1 MAAELIQEQLSL
13 TRRVGDTASFSCGG
27 IDLCRTYVFWY
38 QKKETETFRVILRIN
53 RNNGDIYSGYIHPQI
68 KDFTAAMKN
77 NKKICELKIN
87 KVQSSHSA
95 SYYCSC
101 YDSMIFGSGTKL
113 YVTDDPVVAPVLT
126 VYPAVSL
133 EGRSSLLCVASAM
146 SPPPVQIFWKR
157 QRKEGGRQEEL
168 PPAEEGEQL
177 QLRESGRVATIRLVR
192 HDALCAYKYR
202 CYVRHEGGTVEA
214 QVEQVPGPVAGSVLL
229 TAHREE
235 SGFQLWTL
243 CDHSPHKPEKVQ
255 TSLTDLL
262 LFSPS

>member
-1 MAAELIQEQLSL
+1 MVLLRAAALCCLCSALVAMAAELIQEQLSL

-101 YDSMIFGSGTKL
+101 YDSHSEKSFLLPEQK
-113 YVTDDPVVAPVLT
+113 
-126 VYPAVSL
+126 PAEDHMSCDRKS
-133 EGRSSLLCVASAM
+133 RSHG
-146 SPPPVQIFWKR
+146 SPPSCCFINVC
-157 QRKEGGRQEEL
+157 L
-168 PPAEEGEQL
+168 
-177 QLRESGRVATIRLVR
+177 
-192 HDALCAYKYR
+192 
-202 CYVRHEGGTVEA
+202 
-214 QVEQVPGPVAGSVLL
+214 
-229 TAHREE
+229 
-235 SGFQLWTL
+235 
-243 CDHSPHKPEKVQ
+243 
-255 TSLTDLL
+255 
-262 LFSPS
+262 